1 MKQRHPAAHLLNAI
15 AEGETEFEELYCDG
29 SWLPCGSNTVMTYIA
44 ENIQNTKNYRI
55 KPDDWTQAKFGD
67 KVWSDDFFGGYCTF
81 VAYHDGTVYVTGDS
95 VDGKGFEAQVATNP
109 RLIKE

>member
-15 AEGETEFEELYCDG
+15 AEGETEFETLFSDDTWHDCDTDRVLKG
-29 SWLPCGSNTVMTYIA
+29 ISVGNFRL
-44 ENIQNTKNYRI
+44 YRI

-81 VAYHDGTVYVTGDS
+81 VAYRDGTVYVTGDS
-95 VDGKGFEAQVATNP
+95 IEGKGFEAQVATNP

>member
-1 MKQRHPAAHLLNAI
+1 MKQRHPAAHLLIAI
-15 AEGETEFEELYCDG
+15 AEGETEFEALQSNDTWKSCCIDRMLYGISQG
-29 SWLPCGSNTVMTYIA
+29 SYDC
-44 ENIQNTKNYRI
+44 YRI

-81 VAYHDGTVYVTGDS
+81 VAYRDGTVYVTEDS
-95 VDGKGFEAQVATNP
+95 VDGKGFEAQAATNP